1 MSLLELLVERPER
14 GAHVDRRADRPQR
27 VIVVRGRN
35 AENCHDGVAD
45 ELLHGAAVP
54 LQLTADDGVVLLH
67 HAAQHFSVERL
78 AERRGVRDVREH
90 DGDRLPGS
98 HGQTL
103 GR

>member
-1 MSLLELLVERPER
+1 MSIA
-14 GAHVDRRADRPQR
+14 GADRPQR
-27 VIVVRGRN
+27 VVVVRGRD
-35 AENCHDGVAD
+35 AEDGHDRVAD

-54 LQLTADDGVVLLH
+54 LQLAADDGVVLLH
-67 HAAQHFSVERL
+67 HAAQHLSVERL
-78 AERRGVRDVREH
+78 AERRGVRDVRED